1 MNGPGFWSKVLAEFE
16 AANPAASAIVSGGCV
31 RDWMLGLTP
40 KDIDIFYNLPRDAV
54 VNYPTDWQMDP
65 VVQANWTDYGVED
78 SPIVR
83 ITDMIVM
90 DTKVQLV
97 HTSGSCYEHIEH
109 FDSNITKGLYDQLG
123 GLNLPREMLA
133 DLENKTV
140 TVRKDSDRSRQ
151 RAQRFIEKVGAVE
164 EGWRMVEDYPVQ
176 PAARHWVIR
185 PEIRGQQGNLVV
197 DFNILDEL

>member
-1 MNGPGFWSKVLAEFE
+1 MNGPGFWSKLLTEFE
-16 AANPAASAIVSGGCV
+16 ETNRTANALVSGGCI

-40 KDIDIFYNLPRDAV
+40 KDIDIFYNLPRDRV
-54 VNYPTDWQMDP
+54 VNYPNGWELDP

-83 ITDMIVM
+83 ITDMIVE

-97 HTSGSCYEHIEH
+97 QTATNTYDHVEH
-109 FDSNITKGLYDQLG
+109 FDSNITKGLYDRLG
-123 GLNLPREMLA
+123 GLALPTEMLR

-140 TVRKDSDRSRQ
+140 TVKKDRDRSRQ

-164 EGWRMVEDYPVQ
+164 EGWRMVEDYPVPPQ
-176 PAARHWVIR
+176 VRQAPVFEGWVIR
-185 PEIRGQQGNLVV
+185 PGL
-197 DFNILDEL
+197 DFNEL